1 MNTEPSITFG
11 PLKIWVHGRQ
21 FPDASDY
28 WDGNWL
34 SATARCD
41 GSGSCVEVSGY
52 FLHLGEIQKWKEGL
66 QEFSRLLTGSVE
78 LPTIEPT
85 LRVKIEATGSRT
97 GHLKCL
103 VEITGDHMNEH
114 HRFLLDSD
122 QSYLPGL
129 LAQLGTVLREYPI
142 KNEKMG

>member
-1 MNTEPSITFG
+1 MNTEPSIALG

-21 FPDASDY
+21 FPDARDY

-34 SATARCD
+34 SSTARCD
-41 GSGSCVEVSGY
+41 GAGSCVEATGH
-52 FLHLGEIQKWKEGL
+52 FLHLGEIQKWKESL
-66 QEFSRLLTGSVE
+66 AEFSRSLTGSVE

-114 HRFLLDSD
+114 HRFSLDSD

-129 LAQLGTVLREYPI
+129 MAQLGAVLRKYPI
-142 KNEKMG
+142 KNEETG

>member
-1 MNTEPSITFG
+1 MNTEPSIALG

-21 FPDASDY
+21 FPEACDY

-41 GSGSCVEVSGY
+41 GAGSCVEVTGH
-52 FLHLGEIQKWKEGL
+52 FLHLGEIHKWKESLG
-66 QEFSRLLTGSVE
+66 EFSRSLTGSVE

-85 LRVKIEATGSRT
+85 LKVKIEATGSGT

-103 VEITGDHMNEH
+103 VEITGDQMNEH
-114 HRFLLDSD
+114 HRFSLDSD

-129 LAQLGTVLREYPI
+129 VGQLGAVLREYPI

>member
-1 MNTEPSITFG
+1 MNTEPSIALG

-21 FPDASDY
+21 FPGDCDY

-34 SATARCD
+34 AATALCD
-41 GSGSCVEVSGY
+41 GAGSRVEVSGY
-52 FLHLGEIQKWKEGL
+52 FLHLGEIKKWKNSLE
-66 QEFSRLLTGSVE
+66 EFSHSLTGGVE

-85 LRVKIEATGSRT
+85 LKVKIEATGSR

-103 VEITGDHMNEH
+103 VEITGDHMNEL
-114 HRFLLDSD
+114 HRFSLDID

-129 LAQLGTVLREYPI
+129 LAQLATMMREYPI
-142 KNEKMG
+142 KNEKTG